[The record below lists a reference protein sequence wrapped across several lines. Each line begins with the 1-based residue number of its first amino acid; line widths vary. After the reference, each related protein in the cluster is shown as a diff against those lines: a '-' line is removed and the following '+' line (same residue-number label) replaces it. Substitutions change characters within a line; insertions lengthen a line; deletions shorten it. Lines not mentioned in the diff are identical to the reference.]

1 MASKAEIK
9 EDFVKV
15 DLHIHTPASTCYK
28 GPKTEDE
35 YLQIIREAHAKG
47 LRIIAITDHNSIE
60 GYRTLLRVRE
70 RLTNERRF
78 LSAITDSIQAKSR
91 LKSLES
97 DLEIFNSILI
107 LPGIEFEVNN
117 GIHLLVVFNDNTPHD
132 HLINFLTDGGYR
144 PDNFGAEEPSVLS
157 NWDIFRLFEESAKYD
172 CIIID
177 AHTDSD
183 KGILNTTRP
192 GIPRAKCFSSPHLSA
207 ICYKSEEQKEKLNNT
222 LTTQKAYY
230 RSTPLAFL
238 KFSDAHRAKDV
249 GQPLSWVKVEKV
261 SFQSLKLAFS
271 NPSEMVATEEPSVSR
286 ILDAL
291 LHLPN
296 SFGVPDFSTASL
308 VNIKNYICA
317 LGNTEGGGYI
327 LIGVTPSKGKI
338 GITRTDIL
346 PGEQPYE
353 SLLAPLIDCFRG
365 VEPTP
370 RASANIYPL
379 QNNKVIVSIHI
390 PKSPTL
396 VNVKDDGRVYSIKG
410 NSISVLKATD
420 IEHLVQDKLLKDIES
435 RISRRLESV
444 HNDCNLIKNIF
455 SSLPIIRSFDSNSI
469 PAGLKASLSKS
480 ISLDSKSIEK
490 LNRINLNGTSRGN
503 LFFIHDVQSPR
514 LPYTYLRYSLPLF
527 TLRNIN
533 QPALQKETIYIVPG
547 GAVYYSKRGYPFFS
561 ERLAQ
566 VIKVYGPINP
576 STKFIAAFLKS
587 SFNLWYLKNKL
598 DDIDIYEPD
607 VFNKLRLPKLNTKRP
622 DVIQILKDLQNNFDT
637 ILKLEAQLLAKI
649 TSVRQNDMLAYL
661 NKHNSRIDE
670 IAYNIDR
677 QIYQL
682 LNLSKEQIIT
692 IEENLRLNNIYLPK
706 SLPN

>member
-1 MASKAEIK
+1 MVSKAETK

-15 DLHIHTPASTCYK
+15 DLHIHTPASSCYK
-28 GPKTEDE
+28 GAKTDDE
-35 YLQIIREAHAKG
+35 YLQIIRKAHAKG
-47 LRIIAITDHNSIE
+47 LSIIAITDHNSIE
-60 GYRTLLRVRE
+60 GYRTLLKIKE
-70 RLTNERRF
+70 RLTNEKRF
-78 LSAITDSIQAKSR
+78 LSAITDSKQAKSR

-97 DLEIFNSILI
+97 DLEIFNNILI

-117 GIHLLVVFNDNTPHD
+117 GIHLLVVFNDNTPEN
-132 HLINFLTDGGYR
+132 HLIKFLTDGGYR
-144 PDNFGAEEPSVLS
+144 PDNFGVEEPSVLS
-157 NWDIFRLFEESAKYD
+157 NWDIFTLFEESAKYD

-177 AHTDSD
+177 AHTDSN
-183 KGILNTTRP
+183 KGILNTIRP

-207 ICYKSEEQKEKLNNT
+207 ICYKSEEQKEKLKST

-238 KFSDAHRAKDV
+238 KFSDAHRAEDV

-261 SFQSLKLAFS
+261 SFESLKLAFS

-291 LHLPN
+291 LDLPN
-296 SFGVPDFSTASL
+296 SFGIPDLSTASL
-308 VNIKNYICA
+308 VNIKKHICA
-317 LGNTEGGGYI
+317 LGNTDGGGYI
-327 LIGVTPSKGKI
+327 LVGVTPSKGKI
-338 GITRTDIL
+338 GITRTDI

-353 SLLAPLIDCFRG
+353 SLLAPLVDCFIG
-365 VEPTP
+365 VEPSP
-370 RASANIYPL
+370 RPSINIYPL
-379 QNNKVIVSIHI
+379 QNNKVIVSTHI

-396 VNVKDDGRVYSIKG
+396 VNVKDDGRIYSIKG

-420 IEHLVQDKLLKDIES
+420 IEQLVQDKLLKDIES

-444 HNDCNLIKNIF
+444 HNDCNLIRNIF

-469 PAGLKASLSKS
+469 PAGLKVSLSKS
-480 ISLDSKSIEK
+480 INLDPKSIEK
-490 LNRINLNGTSRGN
+490 LKKIDVNGTSRGN
-503 LFFIHDVQSPR
+503 LFFIPDVQSPR

-527 TLRNIN
+527 TLRKIN
-533 QPALQKETIYIVPG
+533 QPALQKETVYIVPG
-547 GAVYYSKRGYPFFS
+547 GAVYYSKRDYPVFS
-561 ERLAQ
+561 ERLTR

-598 DDIDIYEPD
+598 DDIDIYEPEI
-607 VFNKLRLPKLNTKRP
+607 FNKLRLPRLNTKRP
-622 DVIQILKDLQNNFDT
+622 NVILILKDLQDNFDT
-637 ILKLEAQLLAKI
+637 ILKLEAQVLAK
-649 TSVRQNDMLAYL
+649 TTNLKEKDMLTYL
-661 NKHNSRIDE
+661 TQHNSQIDE
-670 IAYNIDR
+670 TAYNIDK

-682 LNLSKEQIIT
+682 LNLSEEQIIT